1 MKKLFLMFALA
12 SSMVASA
19 QSQQMATCLASDSV
33 VVQPSEVRCD
43 STQCLPTDTMCCD
56 STKCAEGSSAADGRA
71 DDHTRM
77 WWTIAG
83 VLVTAFLLVM
93 AILIR
98 NNNRKKQ

>member
-12 SSMVASA
+12 GSMVASA

-56 STKCAEGSSAADGRA
+56 TTQCAEGSSAADGKA
-71 DDHTRM
+71 DYDHI
-77 WWTIAG
+77 WWYVAGAFIAG
-83 VLVTAFLLVM
+83 FLLVTAIM
-93 AILIR
+93 NR
-98 NNNRKKQ
+98 NNNRMKQ

>member
-12 SSMVASA
+12 GSIVSSA
-19 QSQQMATCLASDSV
+19 QSQQIATALASDSV

-43 STQCLPTDTMCCD
+43 STQCLPADTMCCD
-56 STKCAEGSSAADGRA
+56 STQCAEGSSAADGQA
-71 DDHTRM
+71 DDHARL

-93 AILIR
+93 AVMIR
-98 NNNRKKQ
+98 NNNRRKQ

>member
-43 STQCLPTDTMCCD
+43 STQCLPADTMCCD
-56 STKCAEGSSAADGRA
+56 STPMRRGQLRRRRPG
-71 DDHTRM
+71 
-77 WWTIAG
+77 G
-83 VLVTAFLLVM
+83 
-93 AILIR
+93 
-98 NNNRKKQ
+98 

>member
-12 SSMVASA
+12 GSMVASA

-43 STQCLPTDTMCCD
+43 STQCLPADTMCCD
-56 STKCAEGSSAADGRA
+56 STQCAEGSSAADGRA
-71 DDHTRM
+71 EDHTRL
-77 WWTIAG
+77 WSTIAG

-93 AILIR
+93 AVMIR
-98 NNNRKKQ
+98 NNNRRNQ